1 MCGVHSLLPISADS
15 RSFLQPPTHPHV
27 EGSSAHLRCLD
38 EPGLAP
44 PHSIRKVS
52 IYLLK
57 VEGVGIEV
65 QGGPVTAGEQGTA
78 ELHRLGHTGTA
89 CPGPAPPPSA
99 PPPLIPLPRSSPKA
113 KAPQDPHQNSISS
126 LTLSLPRPWLPPLPD
141 MQRDVFGIEVLYH
154 GSGGLVHQL
163 LSQAEAPVGTLHSL
177 VGEGW
182 DLEGC
187 PN

>member
-89 CPGPAPPPSA
+89 CPGPAPPPCA
-99 PPPLIPLPRSSPKA
+99 PLPTNPTSQIFSKS
-113 KAPQDPHQNSISS
+113 QG
-126 LTLSLPRPWLPPLPD
+126 TPRPTSKQYLLPDPLPPSALA
-141 MQRDVFGIEVLYH
+141 
-154 GSGGLVHQL
+154 ST
-163 LSQAEAPVGTLHSL
+163 SS
-177 VGEGW
+177 
-182 DLEGC
+182 
-187 PN
+187 